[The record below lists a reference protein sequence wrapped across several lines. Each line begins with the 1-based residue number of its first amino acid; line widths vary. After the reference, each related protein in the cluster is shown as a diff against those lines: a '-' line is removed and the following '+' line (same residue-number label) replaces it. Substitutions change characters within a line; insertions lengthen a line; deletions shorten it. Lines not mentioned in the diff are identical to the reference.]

1 MKILLDECCRTGSK
15 RLNPMDGVEHSQN
28 RAPLAATEM
37 MVFEEIIRHSP
48 RRQASPWIAE
58 G

>member
-1 MKILLDECCRTGSK
+1 
-15 RLNPMDGVEHSQN
+15 MDGVEHSQN

-37 MVFEEIIRHSP
+37 MVFEEIIRRSP